1 MNVEKAG
8 TGDIGALTGLRLEY
22 LREDLGRLGEE
33 EECILRR
40 DLPGYFRSHL
50 NRDLFAY
57 VIREEGAI
65 VSCAFLLVVE
75 KPMSPAFISG
85 KTGTVLNVYS
95 CPSRRGKGY
104 AGAIIKALLRDA
116 REKGLSVI
124 ELKSTEAGRRLYLSA
139 GFSED
144 DSGYYRMKWTN
155 R

>member
-8 TGDIGALTGLRLEY
+8 TGDIDALTGLRLEY
-22 LREDLGRLGEE
+22 LREDLGCLREE
-33 EECILRR
+33 DERVLRR
-40 DLPGYFRSHL
+40 DLPGYFQSHL

-57 VIREEGAI
+57 VIREDGAI

-95 CPSRRGKGY
+95 CPSCRGKGY